1 MSRIEDEVCEKIKS
15 RSDIGKAKYGTNM
28 ERTDLSNLEWL
39 NHLQEELMD
48 GAVYAQK
55 VMEKINTL
63 ANAWVIFGYDGTMA
77 GCIIRFI
84 PEPDDPT
91 EYFTSISGEE
101 REEFIERYDDGG
113 WEAREPGEW
122 NLSCMK
128 LSTLLKGWL

>member
-1 MSRIEDEVCEKIKS
+1 MSRIEDEVCEKIQA
-15 RSDIGKAKYGTNM
+15 RSDVGKAKYGTNM

-63 ANAWVIFGYDGTMA
+63 ANAWVTFGYDGSEA
-77 GCIIRFI
+77 GCVIHLST
-84 PEPDDPT
+84 EPDDPL
-91 EYFTSISGEE
+91 EYFGSISDEE
-101 REEFIERYDDGG
+101 REDFIEWYEDGG

-122 NLSCMK
+122 NFRCMK
-128 LSTLLKGWL
+128 LSKILYLL